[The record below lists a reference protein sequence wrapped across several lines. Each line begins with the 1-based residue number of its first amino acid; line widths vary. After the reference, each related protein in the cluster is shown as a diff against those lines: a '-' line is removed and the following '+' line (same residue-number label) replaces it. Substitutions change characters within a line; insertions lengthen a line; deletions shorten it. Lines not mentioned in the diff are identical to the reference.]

1 MKEFPRI
8 VFFGTPEFAVA
19 SLDAI
24 VKAGFPVAGVV
35 TVPDKPAGR
44 GLTLSQSAVKK
55 YAVAHNLPLFQPE
68 RLKNDEFHQ
77 TLVNLNPD
85 IQVVV
90 AFRMLPELVWGLP
103 PLGTFNLHAS
113 LLPQYRGAAP
123 VNWAIINGETVTGVT
138 TFFINGEI
146 DTGAILLQEPVQI
159 HPAENA
165 GELHDRLMNIG
176 ADLVVKTVQ
185 GIISGAVSPLPQALV
200 SAGSTGYKQAP
211 KIQKSDTII
220 NWDRDIK
227 DVGNQIRGL
236 TPYPGANTRIRQ
248 KNGSYLE
255 VEIGSFSLSVERPQE
270 KLIPGEVCTDRKRFL
285 KISAKNGY
293 IDVLSLQPA
302 SKNMMNIRDFLNGFG
317 ALVA

>member
-24 VKAGFPVAGVV
+24 LKAGFPVAGVV

-55 YAVAHNLPLFQPE
+55 YADAHNLPLFQPE
-68 RLKNDEFHQ
+68 RLKNEEFHQ

-90 AFRMLPELVWGLP
+90 AFRMLPEMVWNLP
-103 PLGTFNLHAS
+103 LLGTFNLHAS

-123 VNWAIINGETVTGVT
+123 INWAIINGETLTGVT
-138 TFFINGEI
+138 TFFINNEI

-159 HPAENA
+159 HPDENA

-176 ADLVVKTVQ
+176 AELVVKTVH
-185 GIISGAVSPLPQALV
+185 GIISGAVSPTSQAQL
-200 SAGSTGYKQAP
+200 SPGPKEYKQAP
-211 KIQKSDTII
+211 KIQKNDTII
-220 NWDRDIK
+220 NWDRDIRE
-227 DVGNQIRGL
+227 VGNQIRGL
-236 TPYPGANTRIRQ
+236 SPYPGAYTRIRQ
-248 KNGSYLE
+248 KDGSFIQTK
-255 VEIGSFSLSVERPQE
+255 IGSFNVSGEPPH
-270 KLIPGEVCTDRKRFL
+270 KMFIPGEVFTDRKRFL

-293 IDVLSLQPA
+293 IDVLTLQPA
-302 SKNMMNIRDFLNGFG
+302 SKNMMNIRDFLNGSG
-317 ALVA
+317 VLVA